1 MMTMQKLNEF
11 TNGDKRAVIYRYDN
25 IYTVDC
31 FIGGIIISKESSL
44 NESQATILAENFIG
58 QTKPTLLN
66 ENA

>member
-1 MMTMQKLNEF
+1 MMTMQKLNEYN
-11 TNGDKRAVIYRYDN
+11 NGDKRAVIYRYDT

-31 FIGGIIISKESSL
+31 FVGGIMISKNSSI
-44 NESQATILAENFIG
+44 NEAQATLIAENFIG